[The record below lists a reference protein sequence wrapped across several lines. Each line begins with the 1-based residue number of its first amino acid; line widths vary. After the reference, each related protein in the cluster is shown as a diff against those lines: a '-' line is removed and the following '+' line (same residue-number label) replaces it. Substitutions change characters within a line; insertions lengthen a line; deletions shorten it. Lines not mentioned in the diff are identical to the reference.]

1 MKKLILTI
9 LNKIPYKSKFGLR
22 LDDLLKTYWYRNV
35 NDKFCFCGGKI
46 YTKYNVYSED
56 NYGYEIFCSECEYLF
71 AED

>member
-9 LNKIPYKSKFGLR
+9 LNKIPYTSKFGLR

-46 YTKYNVYSED
+46 YTKYNAIAEGC
-56 NYGYEIFCSECEYLF
+56 YGYEVFCVDCEHLF